1 MRETALDRM
10 IYALLARRLD
20 GAIVAGYAQA
30 VEKQEADGAAKAF
43 QSIDAKA
50 TGLLT
55 HVSMMIAGLGL
66 VAPLVAQSD
75 VELGII
81 IVEMAVYLL
90 LAVGCLRCLSVFS
103 GRDLAGTDMQERLIR
118 ELLIRRELLALCN
131 RGTIIV
137 TIIVFVLLPLQF
149 LYAPPK

>member
-1 MRETALDRM
+1 MKETALDRM
-10 IYALLARRLD
+10 LYALVTRGLD
-20 GAIVAGYAQA
+20 RTTVAGYAKA
-30 VEKQEADGAAKAF
+30 VEKQEADAAAKAF

-75 VELGII
+75 IELGII

-90 LAVGCLRCLSVFS
+90 LAVGCLRCLSVFA
-103 GRDLAGTDMQERLIR
+103 GRDLAGAGHGGAPGPRTLDPPRASVVMQSRHHHR
-118 ELLIRRELLALCN
+118 DRHRVRA
-131 RGTIIV
+131 V
-137 TIIVFVLLPLQF
+137 AASVPL
-149 LYAPPK
+149 APPK